1 MSEKEEPTRS
11 NAFTL
16 TRRQWVGIA
25 LFAAAL
31 YWLAPVAWRRI
42 EPLDLKP
49 DYRLPYELNNDY
61 WLWSR
66 VAAQQSA
73 THDTVVLGDSVVWG
87 VYVKPGETLSHY
99 LNAQEGRDRYAN
111 LGINGAQPVALAGLV
126 EYYGGAIRNKR
137 VLVQCNPLWMNSPK
151 RDLRED
157 AEYPFFHPALTPQF
171 VPSIPCY
178 RETASNRIGK
188 ILDRNS
194 SFHGWSMHLQYAYF
208 GEGETPRTIPKWT
221 LEHPTENPLKAV
233 TCRLPAPA
241 DHGKEEPISWIEHG
255 ITKENMPWVDLA
267 GSLQWKSFL
276 RTVDLLQQRGNT
288 VMVLVGPFNEHLL
301 KDASREKYRALKR
314 EIEGVLKEK
323 GIPFLA
329 PDPLP
334 SEFYGDASHPLS
346 AGYALLA
353 KQLVAEG
360 FLAAGESPH
369 DR

>member
-1 MSEKEEPTRS
+1 MSEKEEPTSS
-11 NAFTL
+11 NAFRL
-16 TRRQWVGIA
+16 SGRQWMGVA
-25 LFAAAL
+25 VFAAAIYVL
-31 YWLAPVAWRRI
+31 VPVAWRRI
-42 EPLDLKP
+42 EPLDVKP
-49 DYRLPYELNNDY
+49 DYRLPYELNSDY

-66 VAAQQSA
+66 LAAQQSA
-73 THDTVVLGDSVVWG
+73 THDTVLLGDSVVWG

-126 EYYGGAIRNKR
+126 EYYGAAIRNKQ

-157 AEYPFFHPALTPQF
+157 EEYAFFHPALTPQF
-171 VPSIPCY
+171 TPRIPCY
-178 RETASNRIGK
+178 KETASNRIGK
-188 ILDRNS
+188 VLDRYS
-194 SFHGWSMHLQYAYF
+194 PFHGWSTHLQVAYF
-208 GEGETPRTIPKWT
+208 GEGDSPRTIPKWT
-221 LEHPTENPLKAV
+221 LEHPNENPMNAV

-241 DHGKEEPISWIEHG
+241 DHGKEEPISWVEHG
-255 ITKENMPWVDLA
+255 IPKDNMPWVDLA

-276 RTVDLLQQRGNT
+276 RTIELLQQRGNS
-288 VMVLVGPFNEHLL
+288 VFVLVGPFNEHLL
-301 KDASREKYRALKR
+301 KDASRERYRDLKR
-314 EIEGVLKEK
+314 DIEAALREK

-353 KQLVAEG
+353 KELVAGG
-360 FLAAGESPH
+360 FLAAGQQKPG
-369 DR
+369 R

>member
-1 MSEKEEPTRS
+1 MSEKEGPTSS
-11 NAFTL
+11 NAFRL
-16 TRRQWVGIA
+16 NGRQWMVVVV
-25 LFAAAL
+25 FAAAL
-31 YWLAPVAWRRI
+31 YWLLPVAWRRF
-42 EPLDLKP
+42 EPLDVKP
-49 DYRLPYELNNDY
+49 DYRLPFELNSDY

-66 VAAQQSA
+66 MAAQQSA
-73 THDTVVLGDSVVWG
+73 THDTVILGDSVVWG

-137 VLVQCNPLWMNSPK
+137 VLVQCNPLWMSSPK

-157 AEYPFFHPALTPQF
+157 EEYAFNHSALAPQF
-171 VPSIPCY
+171 FPSIPCY

-188 ILDRNS
+188 VFDRHS
-194 SFHGWSMHLQYAYF
+194 PFHGWSMHLQYAYF
-208 GEGETPRTIPKWT
+208 GDGETPRTIPQWT
-221 LEHPTENPLKAV
+221 LEHPRENPLKAV
-233 TCRLPAPA
+233 TGKLPAPA
-241 DHGKEEPISWIEHG
+241 DQGKEESISWIQRG
-255 ITKENMPWVDLA
+255 ITKDNMPWVDLA

-276 RTVDLLQQRGNT
+276 RTVEVLQRRGNN
-288 VMVLVGPFNEHLL
+288 VLVLVGPFNEHLL
-301 KDASREKYRALKR
+301 KDASREKYRGLR
-314 EIEGVLKEK
+314 RDIEAVLKEK

-329 PDPLP
+329 PDALP

-360 FLAAGESPH
+360 FLAAGESRQDH
-369 DR
+369 